1 MSDELPTWEE
11 MTDLDKGAALM
22 HVWKRDREG
31 PAYAVEHYPVHYFDH
46 PVLLALDTV
55 DACTHASIAAK
66 NWRSM
71 AVTKFDRLYDLAL
84 DASRNKKED

>member
-1 MSDELPTWEE
+1 MTGELPTWAE

-31 PAYAVEHYPVHYFDH
+31 PAYAVEHYPVQYFDH
-46 PVLLALDTV
+46 VALLALDTTE
-55 DACTHASIAAK
+55 ACKHASVVVK

-71 AVTKFDRLYDLAL
+71 DVAKFDRLYDLAL